1 MVVGVLFDFMDRI
14 KVMRGINFPRPP
26 KQRPLGRCILARKR
40 LVAVLSLASLSLS
53 AGAWAAETAA
63 DANGSLLVADK
74 GESVVGIVSPAT
86 GRQIATIPEGGVT
99 VHELAVSADGKT
111 AFAPIYGNSGVGQA
125 GTDGQIIDV
134 IDLSSR
140 KIISTIHFG
149 HGVRPHCPVFDRADG
164 LLYVT
169 TELDKR
175 IVVIDPHT
183 YKAVGA
189 IPTGQEQSH
198 MLAISPDGKR
208 GYTANVGPGTVSVLD
223 IPNRRLIKI
232 IPLAKTVQ
240 RIAISRDGKWVFT
253 ADQDQPRIAV
263 IDTATNSLKTW
274 ADIPDVAYGTA
285 VTPDGKWLLV
295 TQPNTST
302 VAVMDLATM
311 KVTKVLAAP
320 KTPQEIVVQPD
331 GRRAYISC
339 SSSGKVAVLNLDTW
353 QMELP
358 IQAGKGVDGMV
369 WVGQ

>member
-1 MVVGVLFDFMDRI
+1 ML
-14 KVMRGINFPRPP
+14 
-26 KQRPLGRCILARKR
+26 
-40 LVAVLSLASLSLS
+40 
-53 AGAWAAETAA
+53 
-63 DANGSLLVADK
+63 
-74 GESVVGIVSPAT
+74 
-86 GRQIATIPEGGVT
+86 
-99 VHELAVSADGKT
+99 
-111 AFAPIYGNSGVGQA
+111 
-125 GTDGQIIDV
+125 
-134 IDLSSR
+134 
-140 KIISTIHFG
+140 
-149 HGVRPHCPVFDRADG
+149 DRADG

-223 IPNRRLIKI
+223 IPNRRLVKI

-240 RIAISRDGKWVFT
+240 RIAISRGRQMGLHCRSRPAPDRRDRHRHKQPEDLGRYPGRCLWHSRHAEWQMAAGHAAEDFNCRRDGSRHDEGDK
-253 ADQDQPRIAV
+253 
-263 IDTATNSLKTW
+263 
-274 ADIPDVAYGTA
+274 G
-285 VTPDGKWLLV
+285 
-295 TQPNTST
+295 
-302 VAVMDLATM
+302 
-311 KVTKVLAAP
+311 LAAP

-369 WVGQ
+369 WVGHRRRPRIEIQ